1 MCLKLYQVI
10 QDNFVL
16 TMISKCRKW
25 HLRGQYFLNFSGGR
39 TCPWNSLGA
48 QAFDAQNLP
57 FYFKGLESLGKERY
71 KGLKLS
77 KKYALL
83 TKLVRS
89 RWLDIGQVLS
99 RPISSHLDGTSLV
112 NKGFIKWPKDYA
124 KRLLLLRDECGQSR
138 AGKIGPSC
146 PLGKPIRTQDSLHL
160 ARSRSQPYNNIS

>member
-25 HLRGQYFLNFSGGR
+25 HLRGQYLLKIFRGGA
-39 TCPWNSLGA
+39 CPWNSLGA
-48 QAFDAQNLP
+48 RAFGARCRAFAKPKTFL

-71 KGLKLS
+71 KRLKLS

-99 RPISSHLDGTSLV
+99 RPISSHLDRTSLV

-124 KRLLLLRDECGQSR
+124 KILSLLRDQCGQSR

-146 PLGKPIRTQDSLHL
+146 PLG
-160 ARSRSQPYNNIS
+160 